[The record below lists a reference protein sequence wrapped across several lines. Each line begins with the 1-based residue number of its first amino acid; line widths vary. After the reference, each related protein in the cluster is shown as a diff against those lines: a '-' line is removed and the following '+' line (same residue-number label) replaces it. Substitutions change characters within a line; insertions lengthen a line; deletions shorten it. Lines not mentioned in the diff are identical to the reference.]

1 MDFMSPRIL
10 LITAGSFFT
19 GLAAAWIIAKYGF
32 KLKLVDIPNVRSSH
46 TIPTPRG
53 GGMGVPLA
61 TALAAFLFLPSLYII
76 TALALVLS
84 VFTIIDDRK
93 GLPVKVRFGFQLVL
107 AAAFIFL
114 CKKDFVAL
122 VKHDWGTV
130 IMLLYVL
137 LAVLF
142 ITASTN
148 FFNFMDGINGISG
161 FMAIVSF
168 GLLGVY
174 HFFYN
179 PGSTFPVLST
189 AVVFSTAGFLLLNF
203 PRARVF
209 MGDVGSI
216 FIGNLFA
223 LAVIFQAHGFK
234 EFLLLTLFQST
245 MYLDCVSTIIL
256 RLFNGENILQAH
268 KKHLYQR
275 LVHGVGWSH
284 TRATILFSLFQLLAG
299 TAALLLYDHHILY
312 LVGLWIV
319 LVIIYWISRYFASGD
334 QGGFFDNTSKKRAKK
349 TSS

>member
-1 MDFMSPRIL
+1 MESTLPYIFMIA
-10 LITAGSFFT
+10 AGSFII
-19 GLAAAWIIAKYGF
+19 GLASAWIIAKYGF

-61 TALAAFLFLPSLYII
+61 TALVVFLFLPSLYII

-84 VFTIIDDRK
+84 IFTFIDDRK
-93 GLPVKVRFGFQLVL
+93 GLPVKARFGFQLLL

-114 CKKDFVAL
+114 CKKDFLSL
-122 VKHDWGTV
+122 VKQDWGYFIV
-130 IMLLYVL
+130 FLYVL
-137 LAVLF
+137 FAVLF

-161 FMAIVSF
+161 FMAIISF
-168 GLLGVY
+168 GLLGIY
-174 HFFYN
+174 HFFHN
-179 PGSTFPVLST
+179 PGSSFSVLSL

-216 FIGNLFA
+216 FIGNLFV
-223 LAVIFQAHGFK
+223 LAVIFQARGFK

-284 TRATILFSLFQLLAG
+284 TRVTILFSLFQILTG
-299 TAALLLYDHHILY
+299 IAAIFLYNY
-312 LVGLWIV
+312 S
-319 LVIIYWISRYFASGD
+319 IIYLTG
-334 QGGFFDNTSKKRAKK
+334 
-349 TSS
+349 